1 MTKLILAS
9 GSQSRAALLTGAGID
24 FDKIPADL
32 DEDAIKDDCLG
43 RGMSPK
49 AVALKLA
56 EAKAAHVAASNT
68 DRLVLGGDQVLQLDD
83 DLISKSR
90 DLDEARAL
98 LRRMSGKTHYL
109 HGGLALVENG
119 HIVWS
124 HVETAE
130 MHVRKLSDAFID
142 GYLAQAGEKILS
154 SVGCYQLESEGVHL
168 FEAIRGD
175 YFTVLGLSLLPLLA
189 QLRQMKVIA
198 A

>member
-9 GSQSRAALLTGAGID
+9 GSASRAALLTGAGIA

-32 DEDAIKDDCLG
+32 DEDAIKDDCLA

-56 EAKAAHVAASNT
+56 EAKAAHVAASHSG
-68 DRLVLGGDQVLQLDD
+68 LVLGGDQVLQLDK
-83 DLISKSR
+83 DLISKSNN
-90 DLDEARAL
+90 LAEARDL

-109 HGGLALVENG
+109 HGGLALAENG
-119 HIVWS
+119 HIIWS

-130 MHVRKLSDAFID
+130 MHARKLSDAWID
-142 GYLAQAGEKILS
+142 DYLARNGDKILS
-154 SVGCYQLESEGVHL
+154 SVGCYQLEGEGVHL

-175 YFTVLGLSLLPLLA
+175 YFTVLGLSLFQLLA
-189 QLRQMKVIA
+189 QLRQMRFIPS
-198 A
+198 